1 MKDKIINIL
10 TAFETD
16 DIGKS
21 FPLDYC
27 LPLYHS
33 VSDDHLSHIRHV
45 INYKSKKQF
54 EEDLDCFS
62 KHFQFVNWPEFKDF
76 VNGSFRPKK
85 KIALLT
91 FDDGFREFYDVA
103 VPILERKGIYACNF
117 INPAFVDN
125 KDMMF
130 RCKASLLIEEIGK
143 RKTIDP
149 EVFRILNVENK
160 AEKQALINRIL
171 NISYQEKEILNIL
184 AEKLEKD
191 YKSYSKE
198 QKPYLSTDELKILTE
213 KGFGISSHSWDHPK
227 YGDLSLEQQM
237 ETTNRTFDYLKESGF
252 LHETFAFPFTD
263 FGVKKEFFDELF
275 KNEEISFSFG
285 CAGVKLDSVERNFQ
299 RIPME
304 MGESGERI
312 LKKETAYFR
321 LKKIMNKNTI
331 VRK

>member
-33 VSDDHLSHIRHV
+33 VSDDNLPHIRHV
-45 INYKSKKQF
+45 INYKNTKQF
-54 EEDLDCFS
+54 EEDLDYFS

-76 VNGSFRPKK
+76 VNGCFKPKK

-91 FDDGFREFYDVA
+91 FDDGFREFYEVA
-103 VPILERKGIYACNF
+103 APILERKGIYACNF

-130 RCKASLLIEEIGK
+130 RCKASLLIDEIGK
-143 RKTIDP
+143 GKTIDP
-149 EVFRILNVENK
+149 EVYHILNLENK
-160 AEKQALINRIL
+160 VEKQALINRIL
-171 NISYQEKEILNIL
+171 NISYQEKEILDIL
-184 AEKLEKD
+184 AEKLETD
-191 YKSYSKE
+191 YKIYSKE

-213 KGFGISSHSWDHPK
+213 KGFGISAHSWDHPK

-237 ETTNRTFDYLKESGF
+237 ETTNRTFDYLKENDF

-275 KNEEISFSFG
+275 KNKDISLSFG

-312 LKKETAYFR
+312 LKKETAYFK
-321 LKKIMNKNTI
+321 LKKIINKNTI